1 MLTNPSIQIQRVA
14 NILTASFID
23 DPSFSYVFA
32 DTCHQVSAVNA
43 FFEIFATDAMQRGK
57 IEIAPDE
64 QGACMWYTAEVDI
77 FNEQFEEAIGK
88 IINAISEI
96 AGKESGK
103 RFEHIIEKISQNEPT
118 QKHCEVFF
126 IGLKPSAR
134 NKGIGKSLLKPVLD
148 YADTNQVDCYLV
160 SSNPRNISFY
170 ERHGFQKYCPI
181 EISSSYSM
189 TGMWRN
195 WVKPQ

>member
-1 MLTNPSIQIQRVA
+1 MWTNSSAQIQQVA
-14 NILTASFID
+14 KILTASFID
-23 DPSFSYVFA
+23 DPSFSFIFGDNSSQA
-32 DTCHQVSAVNA
+32 SALNA
-43 FFEIFATDAMQRGK
+43 FFELFATDAMQRGK

-64 QGACMWYTAEVDI
+64 QGACIWYSAEVDI
-77 FNEQFEEAIGK
+77 FNEQFEVVLGK
-88 IINAISEI
+88 IINAIAEI
-96 AGKESGK
+96 AGQEPSK
-103 RFEHIIEKISQNEPT
+103 RFEQIIEKLSESEPT

-148 YADTNQVDCYLV
+148 YADTNQVGCYLV
-160 SSNPRNISFY
+160 SSNARNISFY

-195 WVKPQ
+195 FGKI